1 MSQLTRRRPS
11 NVMLEDA
18 HVLFKNFAGREG
30 QYNREG
36 DRNFVLVLPEDL
48 AVQMTKD
55 GWNVKRF
62 KEKYEDREPD
72 YYVEVAVGYG
82 RIPPKVVLISSGPEP
97 GTQVRND
104 LPEEL
109 VGILDEVEW
118 EKCDVIVRPYSW
130 EVSGKTGIKA
140 YLNKIFVTLLEDE
153 LDRKYAHIPRVDAP
167 PAAPAIESGDP
178 RNVIEGSVVYDEEER
193 ELE

>member
-1 MSQLTRRRPS
+1 MSQVARRRPP
-11 NVMLEDA
+11 NVMIEDA
-18 HVLFKNFAGREG
+18 HVLFKNFTGREG

-82 RIPPKVVLISSGPEP
+82 RIPPKVALISSEG
-97 GTQVRND
+97 RND
-104 LPEEL
+104 LPEDM
-109 VGILDEVEW
+109 VSILDEVEW
-118 EKCDVIVRPYSW
+118 AKCDVVIRAYAW
-130 EVSGKTGIKA
+130 EFNGRTGIKA
-140 YLNKIFVTLLEDE
+140 YLKTIFVVLLEDE
-153 LDRKYAHIPRVDAP
+153 LDRKYAHIPRIGGQATLALESNEP
-167 PAAPAIESGDP
+167 PV
-178 RNVIEGSVVYDEEER
+178 NVIPGSVVYDEEER